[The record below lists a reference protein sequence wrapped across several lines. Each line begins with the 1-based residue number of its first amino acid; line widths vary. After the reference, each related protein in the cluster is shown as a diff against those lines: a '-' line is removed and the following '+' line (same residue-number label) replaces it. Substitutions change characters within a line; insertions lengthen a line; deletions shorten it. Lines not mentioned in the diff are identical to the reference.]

1 MKLKISTF
9 FEVGTWDRKFLLKGD
24 STGWFK
30 GTMTNQGLDRC
41 GDSYWFSGVH
51 IGTGMVDATETSTTL
66 QNTFRYLSKPVS
78 DESSSRIEDGYIV
91 WERVV
96 EYRIENEQL
105 PEIREISASWDDD
118 DKTSVALATLPI
130 SAITGI
136 NDDLVVRVK
145 LVVKQSATEQ
155 FEGTIDFGASL
166 HSYVIKPCFYK
177 RFENYFIGAP
187 LSQKDGRVYS
197 GDIPTDL
204 TLEPEG
210 SIDSNLAIYE
220 SYTFESRSRK
230 FSNFFT
236 LSSPNSYTKT
246 ATSHTIGIPSAYGV
260 EFTPPIDKSFNRELT
275 LNYVIKWER
284 DNG

>member
-1 MKLKISTF
+1 MRLKISTF

-51 IGTGMVDATETSTTL
+51 IGTGMVDAKETSTTL
-66 QNTFRYLSKPVS
+66 QSPYKYLNKPFS
-78 DESSSRIEDGYIV
+78 DESTSYIEDDFIV
-91 WERVV
+91 WERVI
-96 EYRIENEQL
+96 EYRVENEAL
-105 PEIREISASWDDD
+105 PEITEISASWDDD
-118 DKTSVALATLPI
+118 DKTSVALATLPL
-130 SAITGI
+130 SAITGD

-145 LVVKQSATEQ
+145 LVVKQSATEE
-155 FEGTIDFGASL
+155 FRGSIDFGASI
-166 HSYVIKPCFYK
+166 HEYVIKPCFYK
-177 RFENYFIGAP
+177 RFDNFFIGYP

-197 GDIPTDL
+197 GDIPADL

-210 SIDSNLAIYE
+210 SIDTNLAIYE